1 MTESVK
7 TVSRLRVRN
16 DGMFWF
22 WWHKETHP
30 LFLLRGMVHTLCDC
44 VCVGD
49 RHSDSQLFIHFL
61 PKQRAEQRDGSSH
74 ISRFPCFLFAFLL
87 LSSYSVC
94 YYWPAPMLSTYSQ
107 ATASQKPS
115 EHSKIRR
122 NRSPQIKPPHTF
134 NMSQVM
140 IKEDFFTV
148 YYTFKYLY
156 ILCSIFTCKQ
166 MNTDWNR
173 WKAVPLWITTLAD
186 WQWRVVDFLHFVPTP
201 ANYSDCVSR
210 VNWVT
215 LIIVITEIVLRHSIP

>member
-1 MTESVK
+1 MAQRNASTLPVARDGAHI
-7 TVSRLRVRN
+7 VRL
-16 DGMFWF
+16 
-22 WWHKETHP
+22 
-30 LFLLRGMVHTLCDC
+30 C

-140 IKEDFFTV
+140 IKEDFL
-148 YYTFKYLY
+148 LY
-156 ILCSIFTCKQ
+156 IILLNIYIYYVQFS
-166 MNTDWNR
+166 
-173 WKAVPLWITTLAD
+173 
-186 WQWRVVDFLHFVPTP
+186 H
-201 ANYSDCVSR
+201 VSK
-210 VNWVT
+210 
-215 LIIVITEIVLRHSIP
+215 